1 MSDAR
6 KNRRI
11 GAVLM
16 AAMLPVPAFAQTGG
30 EAVLDRCRQLEDTL
44 DRIACLEAA
53 VRTLAAAAP
62 AVKVPA
68 AANAAS
74 PGPQSDV
81 ATIGAAQVEAL
92 TRTRDEPIDRLE
104 AARGL
109 EVEKF
114 AKVGYRQLEV
124 HLKNGQVWR
133 QIRGD
138 VQDIRVSTS
147 RNPTVDIME
156 SSLGGYRLSLNEIQR
171 TIRVRRIR

>member
-1 MSDAR
+1 
-6 KNRRI
+6 
-11 GAVLM
+11 M
-16 AAMLPVPAFAQTGG
+16 AAMLPVSAFAQTGG
-30 EAVLDRCRQLEDTL
+30 EAVLDRCRQLDDML

-53 VRTLAAAAP
+53 VLTLAAAAP
-62 AVKVPA
+62 A
-68 AANAAS
+68 ANATAAS
-74 PGPQSDV
+74 PSPQSDA

-92 TRTRDEPIDRLE
+92 TRTRDEHIDSLE

>member
-16 AAMLPVPAFAQTGG
+16 AAMLPVPAFARTGG
-30 EAVLDRCRQLEDTL
+30 EAVLDRCRQLDDPLE
-44 DRIACLEAA
+44 RIACLEAA
-53 VRTLAAAAP
+53 VLTLAAAAP
-62 AVKVPA
+62 KVPA
-68 AANAAS
+68 AANATAAS
-74 PGPQSDV
+74 PGPQSDA

-92 TRTRDEPIDRLE
+92 ARTRDEHIDSLA

-109 EVEKF
+109 AVEKF

-124 HLKNGQVWR
+124 RLKNGQVWR

-138 VQDIRVSTS
+138 VQDIRVSAS

>member
-1 MSDAR
+1 MPDAR

-16 AAMLPVPAFAQTGG
+16 AAMLPAFAQTGG

-53 VRTLAAAAP
+53 VLAAAAP
-62 AVKVPA
+62 AVKA
-68 AANAAS
+68 AANATAAS
-74 PGPQSDV
+74 PGPQADA

-92 TRTRDEPIDRLE
+92 TRTRDEHIDSLE

-109 EVEKF
+109 AVEKF
-114 AKVGYRQLEV
+114 ARVGYRQLEV
-124 HLKNGQVWR
+124 RLRNGQVWR

-156 SSLGGYRLSLNEIQR
+156 SPLGGYRLSLNEIQR
-171 TIRVRRIR
+171 AIRVRRIR

>member
-1 MSDAR
+1 MRLPAAR

-16 AAMLPVPAFAQTGG
+16 AAMLPVSAFAQTGG
-30 EAVLDRCRQLEDTL
+30 EAVLDRCRQLDDTL

-53 VRTLAAAAP
+53 VLAAAAP
-62 AVKVPA
+62 AVRVPA

-74 PGPQSDV
+74 PGPQSDA

-92 TRTRDEPIDRLE
+92 ARTRDEHIDSLE

-109 EVEKF
+109 AVEKF
-114 AKVGYRQLEV
+114 ARVGYRQLEV
-124 HLKNGQVWR
+124 HLENGQVWR

-138 VQDIRVSTS
+138 VQDIRVSAS
-147 RNPTVDIME
+147 RNPKVDIMQ

>member
-6 KNRRI
+6 KNSRI

-16 AAMLPVPAFAQTGG
+16 AAILPVPAFAQTGG

-53 VRTLAAAAP
+53 VLAAAAP
-62 AVKVPA
+62 GVKVPA
-68 AANAAS
+68 AANATAAS
-74 PGPQSDV
+74 PGPQADA

-92 TRTRDEPIDRLE
+92 TRTRDEPIDSLE

-114 AKVGYRQLEV
+114 ARVGYRQLEV
-124 HLKNGQVWR
+124 RLRNGQVWR

>member
-1 MSDAR
+1 MIRA
-6 KNRRI
+6 RRI

-30 EAVLDRCRQLEDTL
+30 EAVLDRCRQLDDTL

-53 VRTLAAAAP
+53 VLTLAAAAP

-68 AANAAS
+68 AANVTAAS
-74 PGPQSDV
+74 PGPRSDA
-81 ATIGAAQVEAL
+81 ATLGAAQVEAL
-92 TRTRDEPIDRLE
+92 TRTRDEHIDSLE

-138 VQDIRVSTS
+138 VQDLRVSTS

-156 SSLGGYRLSLNEIQR
+156 SALGGYRLSLNEIQR

>member
-1 MSDAR
+1 
-6 KNRRI
+6 
-11 GAVLM
+11 M

-30 EAVLDRCRQLEDTL
+30 EAVLDRCRQLDDMP

-53 VRTLAAAAP
+53 VLALAAAAP
-62 AVKVPA
+62 AA
-68 AANAAS
+68 ASATAAS
-74 PGPQSDV
+74 PGPQSDA

-92 TRTRDEPIDRLE
+92 TRTRDEHIDSLE

-114 AKVGYRQLEV
+114 ARVGYRQLEV

-138 VQDIRVSTS
+138 VQDIRVRAS

-156 SSLGGYRLSLNEIQR
+156 SPLGGYRLSLNEIQR

>member
-16 AAMLPVPAFAQTGG
+16 AAMLPVSAFAQTGG
-30 EAVLDRCRQLEDTL
+30 EAVLDCCRQLDDTL
-44 DRIACLEAA
+44 ERIACLEAA
-53 VRTLAAAAP
+53 VLTLAAAAN
-62 AVKVPA
+62 AT
-68 AANAAS
+68 AAS
-74 PGPQSDV
+74 PGPRSDA

-92 TRTRDEPIDRLE
+92 TRTRDEHSDSLE

-124 HLKNGQVWR
+124 YLKNGQVWR

-138 VQDIRVSTS
+138 VQDIRVSAS
-147 RNPTVDIME
+147 RNPTVDITE
-156 SSLGGYRLSLNEIQR
+156 SSLGGYRLSLNGIQR
-171 TIRVRRIR
+171 TIRVRRVR